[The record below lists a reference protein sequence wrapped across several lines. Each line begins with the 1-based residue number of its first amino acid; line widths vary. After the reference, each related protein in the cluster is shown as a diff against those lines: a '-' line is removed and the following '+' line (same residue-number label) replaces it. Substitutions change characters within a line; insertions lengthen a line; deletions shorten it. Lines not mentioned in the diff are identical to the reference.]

1 MPTKTKPPSNK
12 MAKLTERR
20 DKTYAE
26 LQGAKR
32 QRTAHRDANRG
43 DEGGHTVFVN
53 DRPED
58 WRDEAR
64 NPKPDSPSGKKLAEL
79 KRRLQAP
86 NPHDEAFDAAVPFWS
101 SL

>member
-1 MPTKTKPPSNK
+1 MV
-12 MAKLTERR
+12 KLTERR
-20 DKTYAE
+20 DKTHGE
-26 LQGAKR
+26 LQGVKR
-32 QRTAHRDANRG
+32 QRAAYGNETEAARADY
-43 DEGGHTVFVN
+43 TVFVN

-86 NPHDEAFDAAVPFWS
+86 NPHEEAFNAAVPFWS